1 MFPRCSISRREFLRW
16 AGLMATGTALS
27 ACAVPTVTPA
37 AAGPTATSVAQVEV
51 TLRVMGFEVPPEEK
65 GLPLDLAYKQFL
77 ADFQA
82 AHPYIKIESLE
93 TPPDADAQLLV
104 DLAAG
109 TAPDVWQ
116 ADASTLARLVDSGY
130 VLDVRKIL
138 EVVPEL
144 DLDRFFPTVL
154 DIHKRPDGAIYGLP
168 NDFTPMV
175 IFYNPLSYQRA
186 NVPPPTPDWTWED
199 LLEKAQ
205 LLTLDSNGRNRLD
218 PNFDETN
225 VAQWGFRVRK
235 WTFEW
240 IYRTWQNGSDVLSPD
255 GTTASGYLD
264 SPESI
269 EAIQFLADM
278 VLKHKVAPTP
288 SALDQMIQSLGF
300 LNRFLKGEF
309 ANFDRGHWELVGLRG
324 NPEYKPEAVAV
335 VRQPKKKSHAT
346 VIYESSWVVNGAVES
361 NSDKLKATGLFVE
374 ATTNRQYQDTKA
386 ITGIAIAAN
395 KESAEAAVEKAPNP
409 EIERIFLEAVADGR
423 PPYGALYAKWPAIE
437 TILDSMMERVLA
449 GGAIEDEVAGAVTEI
464 NRELGQG

>member
-1 MFPRCSISRREFLRW
+1 MSIGRSLSRREFLQW
-16 AGLMATGTALS
+16 VGLTVGSAAFS
-27 ACAVPTVTPA
+27 ACAMPAVTPVA
-37 AAGPTATSVAQVEV
+37 VSPTATPTTAPEV
-51 TLRVMGFEVPPEEK
+51 TLRVMGFEVPPEER
-65 GLPLDLAYKQFL
+65 GLPLDLAYKKFL
-77 ADFQA
+77 ADFQT
-82 AHPYIKIESLE
+82 AHPNIKIESLE
-93 TPPDADAQLLV
+93 TPPDADTQLLV

-116 ADASTLARLVDSGY
+116 ADASTLARLIDSGY
-130 VLDVRKIL
+130 VLDMRKVL
-138 EVVPEL
+138 ELVPEL
-144 DLDRFFPTVL
+144 NLDRFFPTVL
-154 DIHKRPDGAIYGLP
+154 EIHKRPDGALYGLP

-186 NVPPPTPDWTWED
+186 NVPLPTSDWTWDD

-205 LLTLDSNGRNRLD
+205 LLTLDSSGRNRLD
-218 PNFDETN
+218 PNFDEAN
-225 VAQWGFRVRK
+225 VVQWGFRVRK

-240 IYRTWQNGSDVLSPD
+240 VYRTWQNGSDVLSPD

-346 VIYESSWVVNGAVES
+346 VIYESSWVINGAVEGD
-361 NSDKLKATGLFVE
+361 NDKLKATGLFVE
-374 ATTNRQYQDTKA
+374 ATTSRQYQDTKA

-395 KESAEAAVEKAPNP
+395 KESAEIAAEKAPNP
-409 EIERIFLEAVADGR
+409 EIERVFLEAVADGR
-423 PPYGALYAKWPAIE
+423 APYGALYAKWPAIE

-449 GGAIEDEVAGAVTEI
+449 GNAIKDEVLAAVTEI
-464 NRELGQG
+464 NRELGQK